1 VWRQRGEHQYG
12 QSLERYVM
20 AIELNAAMNELLDV
34 ILGISRAF
42 ETRMISPPRLLPLAR
57 RS

>member
-1 VWRQRGEHQYG
+1 
-12 QSLERYVM
+12 M